1 MEKIITVGKS
11 DDIIIK
17 ELGFDFVEMP
27 NISTDEE
34 LSDFIENRLLE
45 IEFDALIIPLYKE
58 NATIVLRLGLH
69 IRLTESLWQKRL
81 ATLIFVSTET
91 LATITRDSGIY
102 GHILA
107 TKGCKFEQI
116 KSIEM
121 IKKVINSIEP
131 LLIDDFKRK
140 FLNIINI
147 QPDETVGRHSLANQ
161 WGALALDKAA
171 NTKSLKSDKELQ
183 KAQKQ
188 LYFKYIIAL
197 NFNYNSLKSHK
208 KQLIDLSQFDKTEK
222 IDALSKRILLI
233 DDEAD
238 KGWASVLKNIF
249 KVSSRDDFV
258 VIQEKVKDYN
268 SFSEINQKVIQE
280 GNFDLFLIDLRLNGI
295 EEEDIKSPEYFS
307 GTKVLQAIKEQNEG
321 NQIIIFTASNKAW
334 NMKKLLD
341 LGADGYYIKESPEY
355 NFPSTFTKENYLSF
369 KNEVENCFKLSF
381 LREVATIHKI
391 CKEKLGNIDFQARS
405 QSALDIAFELLKK
418 SANDLKYRNLAY
430 LTYYQILEDYAS
442 QRENF
447 EQNKHDNKCYV
458 IKESTKITV
467 IDSTKKEW
475 WLAFV
480 KKDKTDKKSF
490 DFFKRQK
497 ENNDKDWN
505 ALAKIS
511 FILAFKFGKD
521 DSSLKKWG
529 KLNHLRN
536 TKAGHG
542 GNNGFVTI
550 EEIKELLEIVV
561 LFLTNQ

>member
-1 MEKIITVGKS
+1 MEKIITIGKS

-34 LSDFIENRLLE
+34 LSDFIENRLSK

-58 NATIVLRLGLH
+58 DATIALRLGLH

-81 ATLIFVSTET
+81 ATLMFVSTET
-91 LATITRDSGIY
+91 LATIARDSGIY

-116 KSIEM
+116 RSIEM
-121 IKKVINSIEP
+121 VKRAIYSIEP

-140 FLNIINI
+140 FLNIIAI

-188 LYFKYIIAL
+188 LYFKYITAL
-197 NFNYNSLKSHK
+197 NFNYNSLKSPQK
-208 KQLIDLSQFDKTEK
+208 LLIDLSQFDKVDK
-222 IDALSKRILLI
+222 INASNKRILLI

-238 KGWASVLKNIF
+238 KGWESVLRNIF
-249 KVSSRDDFV
+249 KVSNPDDFV
-258 VIQEKVKDYN
+258 VIQEKVKDYD
-268 SFSEINQKVIQE
+268 SFLETNKKIIQE

-295 EEEDIKSPEYFS
+295 EEEEINSPEEFS
-307 GTKVLQAIKEQNEG
+307 GTKVLQVIKKQNEG

-355 NFPSTFTKENYLSF
+355 NFPFAFTKENYNNF
-369 KNEVENCFKLSF
+369 KDEVQKALNLNF
-381 LREVATIHKI
+381 LREISNIHQ
-391 CKEKLGNIDFQARS
+391 NIYQSLNQTVFHNQAKAS
-405 QSALDIAFELLKK
+405 LEIAFELLKK
-418 SANDLKYRNLAY
+418 SIVSPKYLNLAF
-430 LTYYQILEDYAS
+430 LTYYQILEDYTS
-442 QRENF
+442 QSSNF
-447 EQNKHDNKCYV
+447 DFRSKKECYV
-458 IKESTKITV
+458 NGVAIVYEDNGQLIWKLKYNQ
-467 IDSTKKEW
+467 DN
-475 WLAFV
+475 LNG
-480 KKDKTDKKSF
+480 
-490 DFFKRQK
+490 DFFSILDEIKQV
-497 ENNDKDWN
+497 EVSIQS
-505 ALAKIS
+505 LAKIS
-511 FILAFKFGKD
+511 FILAYKFRKD
-521 DSSLKKWG
+521 NIFLKKWG
-529 KLNHLRN
+529 VLNNLRN
-536 TKAGHG
+536 TKAVHG
-542 GNNGFVTI
+542 GNKGYVTVNNL
-550 EEIKELLEIVV
+550 KELLEIVK